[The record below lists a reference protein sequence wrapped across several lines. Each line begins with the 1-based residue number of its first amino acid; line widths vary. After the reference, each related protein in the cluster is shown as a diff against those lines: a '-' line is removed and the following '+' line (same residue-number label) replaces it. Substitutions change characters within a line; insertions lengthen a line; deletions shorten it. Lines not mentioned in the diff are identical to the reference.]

1 MSRTQGLAFVLL
13 LIAAVF
19 TSYWVWFRPEPIL
32 PDAFVGPPRSD
43 YELGQFDMQ
52 VFDDNGKLSYFVEA
66 PRLARDA
73 QRESFTIDLPRVRL
87 FDQREQHWLITAKSG
102 YIDVRADRIDFDQNV
117 VMQRDSKVD
126 PMRFASDQITA
137 FHKEGRVETAAPIE
151 IKARGATLT
160 GTGLKA
166 NLNDKTYVIEKDFHA
181 TMPPARSR

>member
-1 MSRTQGLAFVLL
+1 MSRAQGTIFALLVLV
-13 LIAAVF
+13 AAI
-19 TSYWVWFRPEPIL
+19 TSYWVWFRPEPTL

-52 VFDDNGKLSYFVEA
+52 VFDEAGKLSYYVEA
-66 PRLARDA
+66 PRLSRDA
-73 QRESFTIDLPRVRL
+73 QRESFSIDLPRVRL
-87 FDQREQHWLITAKSG
+87 FGEQEQNWLITAKSG

-117 VMQRDSKVD
+117 VMQKESKLD

-137 FHKEGRVETAAPIE
+137 FHKEGRVETASPIE